1 MVADAVAPRRAPD
14 GPPDDLELLARVRAG
29 DDTAFG
35 ELFARHSEV
44 VRRFALRHV
53 GAAAEAD
60 DLTAETFFRVLQA
73 VRRGSG
79 PRDHFR
85 TYLLTVTRRVA
96 WEWSARRRDV
106 PVDDEELFRRVEP
119 FADTAG
125 RRAEHTLI
133 TRAFASL
140 PERWRTVLWRVEVE
154 GERPATVAPH
164 FGLSPNA
171 MAALARRARE
181 GLRAAYLQA
190 HLAEGRGGRSCRSVL
205 TKLGTYTA
213 GGARGSEE
221 QRIRQHLETC
231 SSCRSLHDELVEV
244 CSALRA
250 HAPLIALPAAAL
262 AGGHASAVLG
272 ELSLLA
278 GRAKLA
284 VVAAST
290 AALGLFGVAALL
302 PDGGPAAVLLQPD
315 QRASGVLELSTPN
328 SSAGRS
334 TTAPGDADAPA
345 EPGTGAPVAVVPGH
359 RDGAGRTTPP
369 AGVTRRDGE
378 PVRTGELVAP
388 VVVSAPSS
396 VARDAGVR
404 DAGVRDAVVRDAVAR
419 DTTSPV
425 VPSEEP
431 GGVGVR
437 SEPAS
442 SASASSTSASGSPST
457 SEAAPTSERQGVRS
471 SPSITTTSVRL
482 RPTPLSHPADADAQR
497 AP

>member
-35 ELFARHSEV
+35 ELFSRHSEV

-53 GAAAEAD
+53 GEAAEAD

-79 PRDHFR
+79 PRDHVR

-96 WEWSARRRDV
+96 WEWSARHRDV

-119 FADTAG
+119 SADTTG

-133 TRAFASL
+133 TRAFTSL

-190 HLAEGRGGRSCRSVL
+190 HLAEGRGGRSCRSVV

-213 GGARGSEE
+213 GGVQGAEE
-221 QRIRQHLETC
+221 RRIRQHLETC
-231 SSCRSLHDELVEV
+231 PSCRGLHDELLEV

-250 HAPLIALPAAAL
+250 HASLIALPAVAL

-290 AALGLFGVAALL
+290 AVLGLFGVTALL
-302 PDGGPAAVLLQPD
+302 PDGGPSAVVLQPD
-315 QRASGVLELSTPN
+315 QRATGVLELSTPN
-328 SSAGRS
+328 SPDGWR
-334 TTAPGDADAPA
+334 TTTPGDDAVADVPAAPEREA
-345 EPGTGAPVAVVPGH
+345 GVPDRAVPGH
-359 RDGAGRTTPP
+359 RDGAVRTTLPGEVTQRHEEP
-369 AGVTRRDGE
+369 A
-378 PVRTGELVAP
+378 RTGEPSAP
-388 VVVSAPSS
+388 VVASGPDETAP
-396 VARDAGVR
+396 DAP
-404 DAGVRDAVVRDAVAR
+404 DAPP
-419 DTTSPV
+419 PV
-425 VPSEEP
+425 VPPEDSDQ
-431 GGVGVR
+431 VGVYGEPTTGAPGVPVSGPEGTPVTDTPVAVTSGDVPP
-437 SEPAS
+437 SEHPGAK
-442 SASASSTSASGSPST
+442 
-457 SEAAPTSERQGVRS
+457 S
-471 SPSITTTSVRL
+471 SPSITTTSVRI
-482 RPTPLSHPADADAQR
+482 RPTPLPRAADPGSTGTQR
-497 AP
+497 AL